1 MKLRIAT
8 FNIENLSSRWK
19 FAEVSRAEVAAA
31 MSLAEFAQPK
41 EREVAER
48 SMALTVE
55 DDKRQMTAL
64 AIAETR
70 ADIIALQEV
79 DSLRVLEAFFA
90 NYVHRLSDVRYGHFK
105 LVAGNDQRGIDV
117 AFAARRNLAHPDE
130 ISVKSYREAS
140 FEELGVYDHDLA
152 EFGIKPHD
160 RVFNRDCLVVTIPV
174 HQKPLTLF
182 ITHLKSMS
190 NGKGRGKGDGRTVTM
205 ALRRAESRAVRSII
219 KDYFGPDYH
228 QAHWIIAGDLND
240 YRMRL
245 RRSGVAEATLPSG
258 IDTLFDQFAYNPVDE
273 LPEHERW
280 THYHRAWSHELEAIV
295 EEHVQLDY
303 LLVSPSL
310 KDRVRDVS
318 IIRRGLPYR
327 VPLDPRTP
335 DRSIA
340 TLASTGDRYP
350 RVGWDRPKASD
361 HCPLVIE
368 IDFPTG

>member
-1 MKLRIAT
+1 MKLRVAT

-31 MSLAEFAQPK
+31 MSLAEFAQQK
-41 EREVAER
+41 DRETAER

-90 NYVHRLSDVRYGHFK
+90 NYVHRLADIRYGHFK
-105 LVAGNDQRGIDV
+105 LVAGNDRRGIDV
-117 AFAARRNLAHPDE
+117 AFAARRNIASPD
-130 ISVKSYREAS
+130 SVTVQSYREAT
-140 FEELGVYDHDLA
+140 FAELDVYDPELV
-152 EFGIKPHD
+152 EFGIKPND
-160 RVFNRDCLVVTIPV
+160 RLFNRDCLVVTVPV
-174 HQKPLTLF
+174 HGVPLSLF
-182 ITHLKSMS
+182 ICHLKSMS
-190 NGKGRGKGDGRTVTM
+190 NGKHGDGRTATR
-205 ALRRAESRAVRSII
+205 ALRRAESRGVRRII
-219 KDYFGPDYH
+219 EERFGPDFRN
-228 QAHWIIAGDLND
+228 APWIIAGDLND

-245 RRSGVAEATLPSG
+245 RRGGKAEDASPSG
-258 IDTLFDQFAYNPVDE
+258 IDTFFDKFAFNPVDT

-280 THYHRAWSHELEAIV
+280 THYHRAWSHELERIV

-303 LLVSPSL
+303 LLVSPAL
-310 KDRVRDVS
+310 KERVREVS

-327 VPLDPRTP
+327 VPLDPRP
-335 DRSIA
+335 EDRSIP
-340 TLASTGDRYP
+340 TLSGTGDRYP

-368 IDFPTG
+368 IDWQTG

>member
-19 FAEVSRAEVAAA
+19 FAEVSRAEVAPA

-90 NYVHRLSDVRYGHFK
+90 NYVHRLADIRYGHFK
-105 LVAGNDQRGIDV
+105 LVAGNDRRGIDV
-117 AFAARRNLAHPDE
+117 AFAARRNLAAAD
-130 ISVKSYREAS
+130 SVVAKSYREAT
-140 FEELGVYDHDLA
+140 FGDLGVYDPALA
-152 EFGIKPHD
+152 EFGIKPSD
-160 RVFNRDCLVVTIPV
+160 RLFNRDCLTVTVPV
-174 HQKPLTLF
+174 HDTSLTMF
-182 ITHLKSMS
+182 ICHLKSMS
-190 NGKGRGKGDGRTVTM
+190 NGKGDGRHATM
-205 ALRRAESRAVRSII
+205 PLRRAEARGVRRII
-219 KDYFGPDYH
+219 EEHFGPGFRD
-228 QAHWIIAGDLND
+228 ANWIIAGDLND
-240 YRMRL
+240 YRLRL
-245 RRSGVAEATLPSG
+245 KRSGQVEETVPSG
-258 IDTLFDQFAYNPVDE
+258 IDTLLDKCAYNPVDT
-273 LPEHERW
+273 LPAHERW
-280 THYHRAWSHELEAIV
+280 THYHRAWSHEEERIV

-303 LLVSPSL
+303 LLVSPAL
-310 KDRVRDVS
+310 KERVREVS

-327 VPLDPRTP
+327 VPLDPRDV
-335 DRSIA
+335 DRSIP
-340 TLASTGDRYP
+340 TLASKGDRYP

-361 HCPLVIE
+361 HCPVVIE
-368 IDFPTG
+368 IDLHTR